1 MHGRDKVRCT
11 AEIVTHTRLSGVR
24 QTSNARAE
32 EASRA
37 QILAFEMV
45 TLTNYAREND
55 RVLRF
60 GRD

>member
-11 AEIVTHTRLSGVR
+11 AEIVTHTRLSDTR
-24 QTSNARAE
+24 TRNARAE

-37 QILAFEMV
+37 LILALEMV